1 MQPDPNDNM
10 KPRPMPQPRVLYRSV
25 SLPELVDI
33 WRSGVVA
40 GGGNIFNF
48 MDQRRYVFFA
58 DELDERLMRYG
69 EFVDSQAHY
78 DLRDHVV
85 SRRSEQTLNRIE
97 QIADVILAEMDHD
110 RIPYDVALADEFR
123 FGWERRR
130 FRSAVF
136 TCEGVDRPKYAA
148 LFRIFS
154 RLQREFTA
162 LDGEYG
168 RQHQLSCAEI
178 ERRLTRSPYSSA
190 VIVTHPIAGGL
201 LYSTE
206 FGFSGHGER
215 EYAFRPGQIT
225 VSDIFEI
232 ILIKAGREVERC
244 SPPGLGRRLALQNWE
259 QPERHASGTA
269 LGQQK
274 GLSPPRESLKQMFPE
289 LNTVPGAPP
298 PPRGFVVR

>member
-1 MQPDPNDNM
+1 MS
-10 KPRPMPQPRVLYRSV
+10 QPRVLYRSV
-25 SLPELVDI
+25 SIPELVDI

-58 DELDERLMRYG
+58 DEMDERLMRYG

-78 DLRDHVV
+78 DLRDHIV
-85 SRRSEQTLNRIE
+85 SRRSEQTSARIE
-97 QIADVILAEMDHD
+97 QIADVILAEMAHD

-123 FGWERRR
+123 LGWEHQR

-136 TCEGVDRPKYAA
+136 RCEGADRPKYAA
-148 LFRIFS
+148 LFRILR

-162 LDGEYG
+162 LDEEYG

-178 ERRLTRSPYSSA
+178 EQRLAEAPYSSA
-190 VIVTHPIAGGL
+190 IIVTHPIAGGL

-215 EYAFRPGQIT
+215 EYAFCPGQIT
-225 VSDIFEI
+225 MRDIFEI
-232 ILIKAGREVERC
+232 ILLKAGQEVERF
-244 SPPGLGRRLALQNWE
+244 PGEARDQ
-259 QPERHASGTA
+259 
-269 LGQQK
+269 
-274 GLSPPRESLKQMFPE
+274 LKQMFPE

-298 PPRGFVVR
+298 PPGGFVVR